1 MACTQTLRMGIAS
14 IFNALIVW
22 LKPKKKLINTNF
34 PKNQKQLTNKEM
46 DDEGKLLSNKN
57 DEIEELTQALDLLN
71 DEINTLVELLEKR
84 GILTNQRTLMV
95 SYSNTDG

>member
-1 MACTQTLRMGIAS
+1 MGIAS

-34 PKNQKQLTNKEM
+34 PENKKQLTTKEM
-46 DDEGKLLSNKN
+46 EDEGKLLSNKN

-71 DEINTLVELLEKR
+71 DEINTLVELLERR
-84 GILTNQRTLMV
+84 GILTNQRSLMI
-95 SYSNTDG
+95 SCSNADG

>member
-22 LKPKKKLINTNF
+22 LKPKKKLKNTNF
-34 PKNQKQLTNKEM
+34 PENKKQLTTKEM
-46 DDEGKLLSNKN
+46 EDKGKLLSNKN